1 MILLSY
7 TAEPEELSWRV
18 RVGEENHVHTGRNT
32 NTLCAESG
40 VCLCIRV
47 RLRVCL
53 CMCVRVCVLVCVC
66 LRFCGVSARMYAHV
80 CMHA

>member
-1 MILLSY
+1 MY
-7 TAEPEELSWRV
+7 TLEETQTPCV
-18 RVGEENHVHTGRNT
+18 RKVV
-32 NTLCAESG
+32 C
-40 VCLCIRV
+40 CLCIRV

-53 CMCVRVCVLVCVC
+53 CVCVRVCVLVCVC

>member
-40 VCLCIRV
+40 VLSV
-47 RLRVCL
+47 
-53 CMCVRVCVLVCVC
+53 
-66 LRFCGVSARMYAHV
+66 Y
-80 CMHA
+80 